1 MTAIPHESPATSSV
15 IPRSRMELLY
25 RDMLQESAQLVVL
38 IEQLTVRQQEIA
50 ETMQAVPVMVRQAG
64 LDAAAHASGN
74 ATRALLEAS
83 RTLGKSATD
92 ARIATRVA
100 TRALPAAAWRAGV
113 LCGVCALVGSGI
125 GGALV
130 ALALRQ

>member
-50 ETMQAVPVMVRQAG
+50 ETMQTVPAMVRQAG

-74 ATRALLEAS
+74 AARALLEAS

>member
-1 MTAIPHESPATSSV
+1 MTATPPESPATSSA

-25 RDMLQESAQLVVL
+25 RDMLQESAQLVGL

-50 ETMQAVPVMVRQAG
+50 ETMRAVPTMVRQAG
-64 LDAAAHASGN
+64 LDAATHASGN
-74 ATRALLEAS
+74 AARALLEAS

-100 TRALPAAAWRAGV
+100 TKTLPAAAWRAGV
-113 LCGVCALVGSGI
+113 LCAISALIGSGV
-125 GGALV
+125 GAAIV
-130 ALALRQ
+130 ALSLL

>member
-1 MTAIPHESPATSSV
+1 MTAIPPEGPAYSSA

-25 RDMLQESAQLVVL
+25 RDMLQESAQLVGL
-38 IEQLTVRQQEIA
+38 MEQLTARQEGIA
-50 ETMQAVPVMVRQAG
+50 QAMQALPATVRQAG
-64 LDAAAHASGN
+64 IEAAVDAGGQAARS
-74 ATRALLEAS
+74 LLEAS
-83 RTLGKSATD
+83 RTLGKSTSD

-113 LCGVCALVGSGI
+113 LCGVCALIGSGI

-130 ALALRQ
+130 AVALHQ

>member
-1 MTAIPHESPATSSV
+1 MTATPPESPATSSG

-50 ETMQAVPVMVRQAG
+50 ETMQAVPAMVRQAG

-74 ATRALLEAS
+74 AARALLEAS